1 MVAPRETMAGLLRQS
16 LGETLEGISREQV
29 PMAGGASAALAGA
42 LAAALTAMVARSA
55 RHEWVDAGGAIAQA
69 ESLRARLCALVAS
82 DATAYGRARLLLRR
96 AGQDRER
103 RGIATAPERLRERE
117 QRDFGL
123 AEALASAA
131 AEPLAIAEAA
141 ADVAALAAWSVE
153 AGGADERADAM
164 VAASLAEAAACA
176 AAQLVVVNLAVRPT
190 DELARRAQAAAQA
203 AVVSRAR
210 ALAAHEDG
218 TLGV

>member
-1 MVAPRETMAGLLRQS
+1 MGGAREMLAGLLGRS
-16 LGETLEGISREQV
+16 LGQALEDISQLQL
-29 PMAGGASAALAGA
+29 PTAGGSSAALAGA
-42 LAAALTAMVARSA
+42 LAAALTAMFARSA
-55 RHEWVDAGGAIAQA
+55 RDDWDGAGGAIAQA
-69 ESLRARLCALVAS
+69 ESLRVRLCALVAS

-103 RGIATAPERLRERE
+103 RGIGTAPEPLRERDLE
-117 QRDFGL
+117 L
-123 AEALASAA
+123 AEALAAAA

-176 AAQLVVVNLAVRPT
+176 AAQLVLVNLAVRPT

-203 AVVSRAR
+203 AAVSRAR
-210 ALAAHEDG
+210 ALAAREDG
-218 TLGV
+218 ALEV